1 MKTLIKSSLLLASI
15 VFFTSC
21 EDDVKKTYEKKA
33 EFSVSLESNSIPA
46 NLHDT
51 VDFSAEYRLYLST
64 FKAYLS
70 NITLIEEG
78 GKEVLIKDIAL
89 ISLDHDQTSRF
100 TVNLPSGKYT
110 KMRIGIGLDPEQN
123 DSDPNSFTDNNNP
136 LSSYQGMYWSM
147 VKYRFVVLEGL
158 AIARKDTVNIPF
170 AYHTGTD
177 PLYQVITFD
186 TDVNAS
192 SSALGYSFNLSID
205 LNTLFDGP
213 AGKIDIATQSFTHSE
228 GPSLAIA
235 ATFMEN
241 LKAAIHLNTT
251 TALE

>member
-15 VFFTSC
+15 IFFTSC
-21 EDDVKKTYEKKA
+21 EEDVKKTYEKKA
-33 EFSVSLESNSIPA
+33 EFSVSLESNSMPA

-51 VDFSAEYRLYLST
+51 VDFTTDYRLYLST

-78 GKEVLIKDIAL
+78 GKEVMVKDIVL
-89 ISLDHDQTSRF
+89 INLDHDESSSFSIT
-100 TVNLPSGKYT
+100 LPSGQFT

-123 DSDPNSFTDNNNP
+123 DSDPNSFANSSNP

-158 AIARKDTVNIPF
+158 ALPKRDTVNIPF
-170 AYHTGTD
+170 AYHAGTD
-177 PLYQVITFD
+177 PLYQIKTFE
-186 TDVNAS
+186 TDINSS

-213 AGKIDIATQSFTHSE
+213 AGKIDIPTQSFTHSE
-228 GPSLAIA
+228 GPNLAVA